1 MFASSRKR
9 FSNKLFCKSNG
20 VYLKELIVR
29 LTWVDYLVIIGI
41 LRGCYVGYK
50 SGLFPE
56 ILRIAGYLVTVLVT
70 FRYHE
75 ALAQTLTLK
84 TFLNMTTASAV
95 AFFLL
100 LAGVFVVTKLITLL
114 LLRLLKVGE
123 GGFFYRLAGAV
134 LGACRWVIILSL
146 LFMLIEYLPLAALKT
161 DIRSRS
167 VSGNRVAE
175 IAPTLFN
182 FLSSLSPQLAVPRKD

>member
-1 MFASSRKR
+1 M
-9 FSNKLFCKSNG
+9 N
-20 VYLKELIVR
+20 ELISR
-29 LTWVDYLVIIGI
+29 LTWVDYLVIVGI

-56 ILRIAGYLVTVLVT
+56 ILRIAGYFVTVIVT

-75 ALAQTLTLK
+75 ALAQVLTVK

-95 AFFLL
+95 AFFSLL
-100 LAGVFVVTKLITLL
+100 GGVFIATKLITMILL
-114 LLRLLKVGE
+114 WFLKVGE
-123 GGFFYRLAGAV
+123 GGFFYRLAGSA
-134 LGACRWVIILSL
+134 LGACRWMIILSL
-146 LFMLIEYLPLAALKT
+146 VFMLIEYSPLAGLKE

-167 VSGNRVAE
+167 VTGNRVAE

-182 FLSSLSPQLAVPRKD
+182 FLSSLSPQLAGPKKEGVG